1 MAHIPVFVTYEE
13 YESKEA
19 SSTSKFWNT
28 GRAYV
33 RVMLV
38 ILLLYTIKGFITGI
52 RYWFSN
58 GIYVRDAMNPFLLC
72 LLAIVAL
79 GAPCRGLIHAYCAR
93 LDDRIQ
99 NGEIEDGGESDKV
112 EFKKK

>member
-1 MAHIPVFVTYEE
+1 MAHIPVFVTHEE

-19 SSTSKFWNT
+19 SNTSRFWNT

-33 RVMLV
+33 RAMLV
-38 ILLLYTIKGFITGI
+38 ILLLYTIKGFVIGM

-58 GIYVRDAMNPFLLC
+58 GVYIGEVINPFLFC
-72 LLAIVAL
+72 LLVIVAL
-79 GAPCRGLIHAYCAR
+79 GVPCRGIIHWYCSS
-93 LDDRIQ
+93 LDNKIQ
-99 NGEIEDGGESDKV
+99 NGEAEDDYKSDKV